1 MIIFWLFGLTKN
13 CEEDCSY
20 LIDSL
25 FITKFHIRNASLITK
40 FHIRNASLL
49 FKVLSEA
56 KLDRCLD

>member
-1 MIIFWLFGLTKN
+1 MRIFWLFGLTKN

-25 FITKFHIRNASLITK
+25 FITKFHIRNASL
-40 FHIRNASLL
+40 L